1 MRPPGRKRR
10 PPEREH
16 SLVLGIDPG
25 SFTCGYGIVR
35 KKGNERLYIA
45 SGRISIPK
53 SAPLEERLKEIY
65 AGLTEIITEFSPEA
79 GAVEKI
85 FFAKGIK
92 AALSLGHARGI
103 ALLALAN
110 HGVPLYEY
118 GALEVKKAVTGY
130 GKAEKMQVQAMI
142 RRLLSLN
149 FEPSTDGADALALA
163 LCHLQQINLTPKL
176 NTTPTLPL
184 PRQGGGDNLKNLP
197 CQRGRDQC
205 EESPASKGRVP
216 YKVK

>member
-1 MRPPGRKRR
+1 LRPHGKKRR
-10 PPEREH
+10 SPEEH
-16 SLVLGIDPG
+16 SINLPKEPSIILGIDPG

-35 KKGNERLYIA
+35 KKGNERLYVA
-45 SGRISIPK
+45 SGRISVPK
-53 SAPLEERLKEIY
+53 SAPLEKRLKELY
-65 AGLTEIITEFSPEA
+65 AGLTEVIREFSPEA

-110 HGVPLYEY
+110 GAVPMYEY
-118 GALEVKKAVTGY
+118 SALQVKKAVTGY

-163 LCHLQQINLTPKL
+163 LCHLQQI
-176 NTTPTLPL
+176 
-184 PRQGGGDNLKNLP
+184 RLK
-197 CQRGRDQC
+197 
-205 EESPASKGRVP
+205 
-216 YKVK
+216 